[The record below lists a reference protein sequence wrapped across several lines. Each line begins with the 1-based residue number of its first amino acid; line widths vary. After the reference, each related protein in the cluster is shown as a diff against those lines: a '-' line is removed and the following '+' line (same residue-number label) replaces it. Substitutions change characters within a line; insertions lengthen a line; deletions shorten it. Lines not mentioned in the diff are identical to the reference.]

1 MNQRYVPR
9 PWQPTIT
16 NGILNKK
23 RVNVLAGMG
32 VGKSAGTLEALS
44 ILYLF
49 GEMQRTLI
57 VAPKRVA
64 KYTWPEA
71 LEKFRGSFGHLT
83 MAAAIGDADERHAAV
98 RSSAIIVTINFENLE
113 WLVDFYGPTWPFD
126 TVVVDESTKLRGLR
140 VSIGTSKTGKKFLRG
155 GGAVDETGK
164 AKKKKGSGASRAR
177 ALARVAHTRVDRWV
191 NLTGTFVLS
200 GLEAAWGQTWFLDT
214 GHRLGNSFDGFSKR
228 WFYAKP
234 GSDATRQQIEP
245 LPFAQEQIMNAI
257 RDVTVVVN
265 LKDYIDIAEPFVN
278 HIYVDLPADAMRQY
292 KEMARD
298 LLTEIQG
305 TTIEALAAGA
315 KSQKLLQIASGS
327 VYTGND
333 NEWVLAHDEKIEA
346 LRSVIEEAAG
356 TPVLVANWFK
366 PDAERIKKAFGKDVL
381 DLSKNVDLE
390 AAKRGEGLVWIAHP
404 LSLGHGVDGL
414 QQHCHSVCFFSTNW
428 FAEEDAQ
435 LIERIGPT
443 RQMQAG
449 FDREVTVHRIIAR
462 GTVEESAVKRLT
474 TKVSVQEALIE
485 GLTETA

>member
-1 MNQRYVPR
+1 MKHYKPR
-9 PWQPTIT
+9 PWQPVIT
-16 NGILNKK
+16 NGILNNR
-23 RVNVLAGMG
+23 RVNVLANMG

-44 ILYLF
+44 HLFLF
-49 GEMQRTLI
+49 GEIRRVLI

-64 KYTWPEA
+64 KYTWPESLA
-71 LEKFRGSFGHLT
+71 NFGKSFGHMT
-83 MAAAIGDADERHAAV
+83 MNVAVGNEAERHAAI
-98 RSSAIIVTINFENLE
+98 RTPSHIVTINFENLE
-113 WLVDFYGPTWPFD
+113 WLIEHYGADFPFD
-126 TVVVDESTKLRGLR
+126 MVVVDESTKLRGLR

-155 GGAVDETGK
+155 AGKLDENGK
-164 AKKKKGSGASRAR
+164 PKKKAGSGASRAR
-177 ALARVAHTRVDRWV
+177 ALARVAHTKVTRWV

-228 WFYAKP
+228 WFYLKP
-234 GSDATRQQIEP
+234 GSDATRQMIEP

-278 HIYVDLPADAMRQY
+278 PIYVDLPATAMRQY

-305 TTIEALAAGA
+305 KPIEALAAGA

-327 VYTGND
+327 VYTGVD
-333 NEWVLAHDEKIEA
+333 KEWVLAHDEKIDA
-346 LRSVIEEAAG
+346 LKSVIEEAAG
-356 TPVLVANWFK
+356 MPVLVSNWFK
-366 PDAERIKKAFGKDVL
+366 PDAERIKKVFGKDAL
-381 DLSKNVDLE
+381 DLSKNADLE

-414 QQHCHSVCFFSTNW
+414 QQHCHSICFFSTNW

-462 GTVEESAVKRLT
+462 GTVEEAAVARLT
-474 TKVSVQEALIE
+474 TRVSVQDALIE
-485 GLTETA
+485 GLRNTA